1 MATKLTEPWISI
13 AAAISQATHATFT
26 IENRRPISGG
36 SINQCHAVQD
46 GELQY
51 FVKLNHGDRAAMFEA
66 EAQGLRQLA
75 ATRTINTPK
84 VICQGKVG
92 AQCFL
97 VMQYFDL
104 GGRQRG
110 GGAWAAL
117 GRQLAQMHRLSIGDR
132 GFGWD
137 RDNTIGLTPQANP
150 WTADWATFWVEQRIA
165 PQLKLAGAGRFLRG
179 DRLLAAIPHML
190 AGYKPQASLVHGD
203 LWSGNAAVDRNGD
216 PVIFDP
222 AVYYG
227 DREVDIAMTELFG
240 EFPDAFYQAYEET
253 WPLDD
258 GYETRRDLYNLY
270 HVLNHFNMFGGNY
283 GDQAD
288 RLMAQLLAQGVE
300 R

>member
-1 MATKLTEPWISI
+1 MATKQTEPWITI
-13 AAAISQATHATFT
+13 AAAISQATQASFT
-26 IENRRPISGG
+26 IENRRPVSGG

-46 GELQY
+46 GDLQY
-51 FVKLNHGDRAAMFEA
+51 FVKLNQADRADMFEA

-75 ATRTINTPK
+75 ASRTVNVPK
-84 VICQGKVG
+84 PICQGQVG
-92 AQCFL
+92 NQCFL
-97 VMQYFDL
+97 VLSYLDL

-110 GGAWAAL
+110 GGAWAAM
-117 GRQLAQMHRLSIGDR
+117 GRQLAQLHRMAISDR

-137 RDNTIGLTPQANP
+137 RDNRIGVTPQLNA
-150 WTADWATFWVEQRIA
+150 WTDDWATFWVEQRIG

-179 DRLLAAIPHML
+179 DRLLAAIPHLL
-190 AGYKPQASLVHGD
+190 AGYKPLASLVHGD
-203 LWSGNAAVDRNGD
+203 LWSGNAAIDRAGE

-240 EFPDAFYQAYEET
+240 AFPDAFYQAYEET
-253 WPLDD
+253 WPLEE

-270 HVLNHFNMFGGNY
+270 HVLNHFNMFGGSY
-283 GDQAD
+283 GEQAD
-288 RLMAQLLAQGVE
+288 RLMAQLLAQGD